1 MAYRELYFQ
10 KKWFSAAS
18 PANPKKATATLT
30 FDGVVAATETVTI
43 GDEVYEFVAAA
54 GEIAKDTNIAVVVGT
69 TLTAANAV
77 AKLAT
82 AINANSSV
90 VTAVSSTTDGT
101 VVLSYIAVGTAGND
115 IDIAKTCAHASFGDG
130 VTALSGGQYGTPC
143 PVADI
148 IVYASPYYYWCITP
162 GNQGNVAWQIFAPET
177 Y

>member
-1 MAYRELYFQ
+1 LAYRELYFQ

-18 PANPKKATATLT
+18 PVNPKKASATLT
-30 FDGVVAATETVTI
+30 FDDAVVAAETVTI

-54 GEIAKDTNIAVVVGT
+54 GSITKDTNIAVVVGEN
-69 TLTAANAV
+69 LTADNAV

-90 VTAVSSTTDGT
+90 VTAVSSTTNDT
-101 VVLSYIAVGTAGND
+101 VVISYIAVGTAGND
-115 IDIAKTCAHASFGDG
+115 INIAKTCTNASFGDG

-143 PVADI
+143 PVADV
-148 IVYASPYYYWCITP
+148 IVYASPHYYWCITP
-162 GNQGNVAWQIFAPET
+162 GNQGNVAWQKFTPET